1 MAGTGNKLSKHPQEG
16 VWTINRA
23 GYFLLLHLEHFLST
37 NTAAQGHK
45 NWYWRY
51 QVTLDDHNMVDRL
64 SVQGQSYHQ
73 APQQSLQICLVAQ
86 CWESIDSSK
95 CQDHIRSQLRKEDCL
110 SRMHPNSHFS
120 PLRAEIVEQHL
131 NQETETKMGDFRI
144 LPDENEWGNTIHL
157 KEEGHRCL
165 IFSKI
170 LL

>member
-1 MAGTGNKLSKHPQEG
+1 MYWEQAVKTSPRRGMNNQQSGILLTLASRTFPLYQHSCTRSQELVLKVPG
-16 VWTINRA
+16 DIN
-23 GYFLLLHLEHFLST
+23 
-37 NTAAQGHK
+37 
-45 NWYWRY
+45 
-51 QVTLDDHNMVDRL
+51 DHNMVDRL

-131 NQETETKMGDFRI
+131 NQETETKMGDLRI
-144 LPDENEWGNTIHL
+144 LLDENE
-157 KEEGHRCL
+157 
-165 IFSKI
+165 
-170 LL
+170 